1 MNKVGICYFRSLY
14 SQSACSLSVGKLS
27 DYLLNRGY
35 ETHLYLLKRDN
46 QKNMIDSYN
55 SIMENDIIIY
65 KTNYKDFEYG
75 IRLFENML
83 ENNDK
88 KFYLVGPF
96 AIMNKDRILK
106 KYKCVDAIINIQN
119 NVEIDS
125 LFDNLDNKIK
135 KETVIKGID
144 REVEFCEKGRYIN
157 LESSTGC
164 IYNCAFCH
172 IKLMNY
178 SKTEKSMKLVVD
190 EIEELYNKLGKRYFI
205 FNDSVF
211 WKNPTDNDRI
221 EEFINLLKEKKL
233 KISFMIYLSLTIK
246 ISDELLRKLQ
256 EVGLIRVFF
265 GVENISRNFSI
276 KNNKYI
282 SDKDTQIFIQKLE
295 KLNISYHIGFMLFS
309 KETKYDELEENITF
323 LHKIKKLFRPG
334 MLVEKM
340 RILPNSKDSIYL
352 FNDDTKI
359 DQSYNYKID
368 DEKVEKYYQIVNTL
382 FMNINIRNFEQFFSG
397 INIGLTIIKN
407 NKKSKEYSSF
417 EKEYNKT
424 IKIIND
430 GIYEILINEL
440 EKLEIS
446 NSDIENLKN
455 LYSIAEVNYIRFMN
469 YLENNDKEI
478 YETIP
483 HGTEDLNIW

>member
-75 IRLFENML
+75 IRLFENIL
-83 ENNDK
+83 KNNAK

-125 LFDNLDNKIK
+125 LFDSLDNKIK

-144 REVEFCEKGRYIN
+144 REIEFCEKGRYIN

-221 EEFINLLKEKKL
+221 EEFITLLKEKKL

-282 SDKDTQIFIQKLE
+282 SDKDTKIFIQKLK

-424 IKIIND
+424 LKIIND